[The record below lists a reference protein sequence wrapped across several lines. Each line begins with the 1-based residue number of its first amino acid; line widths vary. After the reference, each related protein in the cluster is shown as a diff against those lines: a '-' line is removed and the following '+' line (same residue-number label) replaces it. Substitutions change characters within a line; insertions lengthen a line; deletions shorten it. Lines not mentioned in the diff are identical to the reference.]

1 MSLNDIL
8 ATSGAELKYKK
19 VDITEDLLMEHIDDY
34 RELINYWRV
43 YPDRLIDYYCS
54 LNPKNTFHLFFY
66 QRMFLRIIMRHRYVY
81 ATFVRAWSKS
91 FMSVMA
97 LMLKAILY
105 PGAKLFSVAGGKEQS
120 AQILSSKVQE
130 ICQLIPAISK
140 EIIWDTRGTTART
153 SQTKDT
159 VIYSFKNGSILQ
171 NIVAGEKS
179 RGLRF
184 QSGLMEECVS
194 IDQDI
199 LNEVIIPTMNV
210 DRRIGRW
217 GPDENEPINKQQVY
231 ITTAGYKGTFSYEKL
246 IELLVMSVARPKKA
260 MVLGGTWRVPVVE
273 KLLSKDFVK
282 ELKMDGTF
290 NQEAFDREYESKWP
304 GDIESAFF
312 NSEDFE
318 KHRVINLAENKYSNK
333 LGRYGY
339 YILGVDVGRFGD
351 QTEIAVIKVSTMNS
365 GNLLKQLVNIYT
377 LEGEN
382 FIIQA
387 REIKKIFNRYKCR
400 AAVVD
405 GNGLGAGLI
414 DLLVVDDTDPETDEF
429 LPGWGVIN
437 DEEDPKTGRT
447 KYKSLETENTI
458 KNALYIMK
466 ANTTLNSEM
475 YSYCKSQIMNG
486 RVRFLISETIAKNKL
501 MAQAQG
507 QKMSAGQRAEYL
519 RPYTQTSILKAQMC
533 NLIEES
539 DGAHLLLKQS
549 SKKIKKDKVS
559 ALIYG
564 LYYCKMEEDHRGKR
578 KRFDPKDLMLFS
590 GSLQI

>member
-1 MSLNDIL
+1 MSLNELL
-8 ATSGAELKYKK
+8 AAAGSVKHEEI
-19 VDITEDLLMEHIDDY
+19 DITEEKLLEHIDDY
-34 RELINYWRV
+34 RDLIAYWRV

-66 QRMFLRIIMRHRYVY
+66 QRLFLRVIMRHRYVY

-120 AQILSSKVQE
+120 AQILSTKVQE
-130 ICQLIPAISK
+130 ICSLIPAMSK

-159 VIYSFKNGSILQ
+159 VVYSFKNGSVLQ

-199 LNEVIIPTMNV
+199 LNNVIIPTMNV
-210 DRRIGRW
+210 DRRIGNY
-217 GPDENEPINKQQVY
+217 GPDENEPLNKSQIF

-260 MVLGGTWRVPVVE
+260 MVLGGTWRVPVKE
-273 KLLSKDFVK
+273 KLLSRDFVK
-282 ELKMDGTF
+282 ELQMDGTF
-290 NQEAFDREYESKWP
+290 NEESFDREYNSKWA
-304 GDIESAFF
+304 GDVESAFF
-312 NSEDFE
+312 NSDDFE
-318 KHRVINLAENKYSNK
+318 KRRIINMPENSYSNK
-333 LGRYGY
+333 IGKDGY
-339 YILGVDVGRFGD
+339 YILGIDVGRFGD
-351 QTEIAVIKVSTMNS
+351 QTEVAVLKVSKLNS
-365 GNLLKQLVNIYT
+365 GYLLKQLINLYT
-377 LEGEN
+377 IPGEN
-382 FIIQA
+382 FILQA
-387 REIKKIFNRYKCR
+387 KEIKKIFNRFKCR

-405 GNGLGAGLI
+405 GAGMGAGLV
-414 DLLVVDDTDPETDEF
+414 DQLVVDYLDPDTDEI
-429 LPGWGVIN
+429 LYGWGVIN
-437 DEEDPKTGRT
+437 DEEDPKTGRYR
-447 KYKSLETENTI
+447 YKSLETDNTI
-458 KNALYIMK
+458 KNAMYIIK
-466 ANTTLNSEM
+466 ANTALNSEL

-501 MAQAQG
+501 MSQEQG
-507 QKMSAGQRAEYL
+507 KKMSHNKRAEYL
-519 RPYTQTSILKAQMC
+519 RPFTQTSILKTQMC

-539 DGAHLLLKQS
+539 EGAHLIVKQS

-564 LYYCKMEEDHRGKR
+564 LYYCKLEEDRRGNR
-578 KRFDPKDLMLFS
+578 KKFSAADLMLFS
-590 GSLQI
+590 GSLKV

>member
-1 MSLNDIL
+1 
-8 ATSGAELKYKK
+8 
-19 VDITEDLLMEHIDDY
+19 MEHIDEY
-34 RELINYWRV
+34 RELINYWRW

-54 LNPKNTFHLFFY
+54 LNPDNTFHFYFY
-66 QRMFLRIIMRHRYVY
+66 QRMFLRIVMRHRYVY

-120 AQILSSKVQE
+120 AAILSSKVTE
-130 ICQLIPAISK
+130 ICKLIPAIEK
-140 EIIWDTRGTTART
+140 EIIWDTRGTRAKT

-159 VIYSFKNGSILQ
+159 VIYTFKNGSVLQ

-194 IDQDI
+194 IDQDM
-199 LNEVIIPTMNV
+199 LNNVIIPTMNV
-210 DRRIGRW
+210 DRRIGNW
-217 GPDENEPINKQQVY
+217 GPDENEPLNKAQTY

-260 MVLGGTWRVPVVE
+260 MVLGGSWRTPVIE

-282 ELKMDGTF
+282 ELKLDGTF
-290 NQEAFDREYESKWP
+290 NEASFDREYESKWA
-304 GDIESAFF
+304 GDVESAFF

-318 KHRVINLAENKYSNK
+318 KHRVINIAEKQYSNK
-333 LGRYGY
+333 IGKDGY
-339 YILGVDVGRFGD
+339 YILGIDVGRFGD
-351 QTEIAVIKVSTMNS
+351 QTEVAVIKVSKLNS
-365 GNLLKQLVNIYT
+365 GTLLKQLVNLYT
-377 LEGEN
+377 IEGEN
-382 FIIQA
+382 FILQA
-387 REIKKIFNRYKCR
+387 RKIKKIFNRFKCR

-405 GNGLGAGLI
+405 GNGLGAGLV

-458 KNALYIMK
+458 RDAMYIMK
-466 ANTTLNSEM
+466 ATTALNSEM

-486 RVRFLISETIAKNKL
+486 RVRFLISETVAKNKL
-501 MAQAQG
+501 LAQAQG
-507 QKMSAGQRAEYL
+507 QKMSPAQREDYL
-519 RPYTQTSILKAQMC
+519 MPYTQTSILKEQMC
-533 NLIEES
+533 NLVEES
-539 DGAHLLLKQS
+539 EGAHLILKQS

-559 ALIYG
+559 AFIYG
-564 LYYCKMEEDHRGKR
+564 LYYCKMEEDRRGKR
-578 KRFDPKDLMLFS
+578 KRINPADLMLFS
-590 GSLQI
+590 GKLKI

>member
-1 MSLNDIL
+1 MSLSDL
-8 ATSGAELKYKK
+8 MAATGSQRKEEIE
-19 VDITEDLLMEHIDDY
+19 ITEEVLLKNIDRY
-34 RELINYWRV
+34 RELIAYWRI

-54 LNPKNTFHLFFY
+54 LNPNNTFHLFFY

-120 AQILSSKVQE
+120 AEILSSKVQE
-130 ICQLIPAISK
+130 ICTLIPAMSK
-140 EIIWDTRGTTART
+140 EIIWDTRGTRART
-153 SQTKDT
+153 SQTKDS
-159 VIYSFKNGSILQ
+159 VRYEFKNGSVVQ
-171 NIVAGEKS
+171 NIVASEKT
-179 RGLRF
+179 RGSRF
-184 QSGLMEECVS
+184 QSGLMEECVG

-210 DRRIGRW
+210 DRRIAG
-217 GPDENEPINKQQVY
+217 GDPDPNEPLNKSQTY

-260 MVLGGTWRVPVVE
+260 MILGGSWRTPVVE

-290 NQEAFDREYESKWP
+290 NEDSFDREYESKWA
-304 GDIESAFF
+304 GDVESAFF
-312 NSEDFE
+312 KSEDFD
-318 KHRVINLAENKYSNK
+318 KHRVINMAETKYSNK
-333 LGRYGY
+333 IGKDGY

-351 QTEIAVIKVSTMNS
+351 QTEVAVLKISKLNS
-365 GNLLKQLVNIYT
+365 GHLLKQLVNIYT
-377 LEGEN
+377 IDGEN

-387 REIKKIFNRYKCR
+387 RKIKQIFNRFKCR

-405 GNGLGAGLI
+405 GNGVGAGLV

-458 KNALYIMK
+458 HNAMYIMK
-466 ANTTLNSEM
+466 ANTVLNSEM
-475 YSYCKSQIMNG
+475 YAYCKTQIANG
-486 RVRFLISETIAKNKL
+486 RVRFLISETVAKNKL
-501 MAQAQG
+501 LAQAQG
-507 QKMSAGQRAEYL
+507 QKMSPEKRAEYL
-519 RPYTQTSILKAQMC
+519 YPYTQTSILESQMC
-533 NLIEES
+533 NLVEES
-539 DGAHLLLKQS
+539 DGAHLLVKQS
-549 SKKIKKDKVS
+549 SKSIKKDKVS

-564 LYYCKMEEDHRGKR
+564 LYYCKLEEDKRGK
-578 KRFDPKDLMLFS
+578 KKKFNAGELMLFS
-590 GSLQI
+590 GSLKI